1 MLEYHKDTKQGDIF
15 CLKGC
20 VILSMGHEKIIEE
33 ISELFRRC
41 DEASERG
48 DKEEVRRCL
57 IEVSKKQ
64 QKEWKRLVAEA
75 EELLKEGEKV
85 LCLQKK
91 I

>member
-1 MLEYHKDTKQGDIF
+1 
-15 CLKGC
+15 
-20 VILSMGHEKIIEE
+20 MGHEKIIEE
-33 ISELFRRC
+33 ICELFRRC

-64 QKEWKRLVAEA
+64 QKEWERLVTEA